1 MSGIEITGDVN
12 AFLKFLTAGST
23 LPILEREIRR
33 GTIKASLFLITKVKE
48 GIKGRRFTPN
58 SPLTLALSRGDIP
71 LLKEKNLFDA
81 LGFALKNSFESEVGV
96 MKGRK
101 TTGGVASPPHDMQKV
116 ALLLHEGYTIDVTPQ
131 VRAAIIH
138 ALRERGGRKAK
149 SALRA
154 FDQNTGQ
161 GKAKFRVR
169 PRKFLSS
176 VFKNPSNQEKVKRIW
191 REALE
196 TAFQKAGAKD
206 GDQRDR

>member
-1 MSGIEITGDVN
+1 MGAIEITGDVN

-33 GTIKASLFLITKVKE
+33 GTIRASLFLVTKVKE
-48 GIKGRRFTPN
+48 AIKARRYTKN
-58 SPLTLALSRGDIP
+58 SPLTLALTRGDIP

-81 LGFALKNSFESEVGV
+81 LGFELKNSFESEVGV

-101 TTGGVASPPHDMQKV
+101 STGGVRSSPHDMQKI
-116 ALLLHEGYTIDVTPQ
+116 ALLLHEGYTIDVTPE
-131 VRAAIIH
+131 VRAAIFS
-138 ALRERGGRKAK
+138 ALRERGGRRAS
-149 SALRA
+149 SALKTLDR
-154 FDQNTGQ
+154 NEGR
-161 GKAKFRVR
+161 GKTKYRVR

-176 VFKNPSNQEKVKRIW
+176 VFKNPSNQEKVKKIW
-191 REALE
+191 RESLE

>member
-1 MSGIEITGDVN
+1 MGEIQITGDVN

-33 GTIKASLFLITKVKE
+33 GTIKASLFLITRVKE
-48 GIKGRRFTPN
+48 SIKARRYTRN
-58 SPLTLALSRGDIP
+58 SPLTLALTRGDIP

-81 LGFALKNSFESEVGV
+81 LGFELKNSFESEVGV

-101 TTGGVASPPHDMQKV
+101 STGGVASPPYDMQKV
-116 ALLLHEGYTIDVTPQ
+116 ALLLHEGYTIDVTPE
-131 VRAAIIH
+131 VRAAIFH
-138 ALRERGGRKAK
+138 ALRERGGKRAK

-154 FDQNTGQ
+154 MDQNEGR
-161 GKAKFRVR
+161 GKTKFRVK

-191 REALE
+191 RDSLE
-196 TAFQKAGAKD
+196 TAFQKAGAKG